1 MTAPHISEQAF
12 AMLRGTFFTW
22 APLLH
27 TAFRA
32 RLQVPLPLTVG
43 MLWLSLLLASPA
55 SSWAEVRVVRGT
67 GQHRMSDRET
77 TADAVRLATEQ
88 AKKNALEQI
97 ASYLESV
104 TVVRN
109 LDVTQD
115 EIRSYSAGIVSVK
128 DQQVKTELDGDVV
141 TIRVELTAQADTEE
155 VAHAIAALKHNQD
168 AREQL
173 LALRRDVEQLQ
184 RDLDSTNRAL
194 AAATSPE
201 QGRRFTAKRHELLNR
216 TDSDAMVAQA
226 WTDWLLVAS
235 MMQPYPSAG
244 LAQVQGW
251 LAFASRLSPDNPHLT
266 IAQNAVATK
275 IPPAPPQPR
284 RPPIPHTVPFLPG
297 YSVAPQQADQSS
309 ANQDNSQ
316 QPSSMYQLNRVSPNS
331 PAPASSAESTTTIIH
346 EPNSPESSLS
356 STRGA
361 MLPTYRQAPPSTDHS
376 TTGTLLTH
384 QGDPSPEGPRR
395 VRPAI
400 KYQVPQKRATAPPSS
415 SSPPPVQ
422 DTVPDKGTM
431 SGGK

>member
-1 MTAPHISEQAF
+1 
-12 AMLRGTFFTW
+12 MLRGRFFTW
-22 APLLH
+22 TPLLD
-27 TAFRA
+27 TAVRA
-32 RLQVPLPLTVG
+32 RPQVPLPLTVG
-43 MLWLSLLLASPA
+43 MLWLSLLLASPTF
-55 SSWAEVRVVRGT
+55 SWAEVRVVRGT
-67 GQHRMSDRET
+67 GEHRLSDRET
-77 TADAVRLATEQ
+77 KADAVRLATEQ

-155 VAHAIAALKHNQD
+155 VAHAIAALKHNQE
-168 AREQL
+168 ARPQL
-173 LALRRDVEQLQ
+173 LALRRDVEQLR
-184 RDLDSTNRAL
+184 RDLDTTNRAL

-201 QGRRFTAKRHELLNR
+201 QARRLTAKRQELLNR

-226 WTDWLLVAS
+226 WTDWVLVAPL
-235 MMQPYPSAG
+235 MQPYPSAG

-251 LAFASRLSPDNPHLT
+251 LASASRLSPHNPHLT
-266 IAQNAVATK
+266 IAQKAVATK

-297 YSVAPQQADQSS
+297 YSVTPLQADQSD

-316 QPSSMYQLNRVSPNS
+316 QLSSIDHLNPVSPNPS
-331 PAPASSAESTTTIIH
+331 APESQAGNTTTIIQ
-346 EPNSPESSLS
+346 EPASPESALS
-356 STRGA
+356 PMRRA
-361 MLPTYRQAPPSTDHS
+361 MLPTYRQVPPSTDHS

-384 QGDPSPEGPRR
+384 QGGDPYPEGPRT

-415 SSPPPVQ
+415 SSPPTVQ
-422 DTVPDKGTM
+422 DTVPEKGTT
-431 SGGK
+431 SGGR